1 MAIDL
6 TCKCTYGDQG
16 KVESLTIDF
25 GQQMKMAETREL
37 ADLLEMTAIGWAN
50 CKGCVNDQC
59 DKHSGGAAPSVH

>member
-16 KVESLTIDF
+16 KVESLTVNF
-25 GQQMKMAETREL
+25 GQQMEMAEAREL

-50 CKGCVNDQC
+50 HKGCANDQC
-59 DKHSGGAAPSVH
+59 DKRSCGDAPSVH